1 MRPATSRVLRGR
13 RGSILLEVLLA
24 GLVLSLAAAAVLT
37 AMLGAGRSTRRAGA
51 YSAAAALGQA
61 VLAEIRLYPAG
72 DRRLEPGEWDW
83 CPPDCPERVDRVAVA
98 VSQPGH
104 LPAGVRRVTVSV
116 YRAGMAEPVQVVSYV
131 YP

>member
-1 MRPATSRVLRGR
+1 MGLVS
-13 RGSILLEVLLA
+13 A
-24 GLVLSLAAAAVLT
+24 GL
-37 AMLGAGRSTRRAGA
+37 
-51 YSAAAALGQA
+51 
-61 VLAEIRLYPAG
+61 
-72 DRRLEPGEWDW
+72 
-83 CPPDCPERVDRVAVA
+83 PERVDRVAVA